1 MNTEQ
6 IDNSCSGDASPSRL
20 RRAKE
25 VSSVIQEILIAQGKT
40 LSTAESCTGGG
51 IAAEITAIS
60 GSSAYFQGGL
70 VAYQNRVKIEML
82 GVHPETI
89 DTYDVVSEE
98 VVKEMVQ
105 GACKLFGTDYAIASS
120 GCAGPT
126 GGTERIPVGT
136 IWIACGSRDSI
147 LTKHLSGDLGR
158 IPNVER
164 ATQEALKLM
173 LQFLLNESVRIDPAK
188 DYHLA

>member
-1 MNTEQ
+1 MEMEEYN
-6 IDNSCSGDASPSRL
+6 NPSSGLTSPFISEREE
-20 RRAKE
+20 E
-25 VSSVIQEILIAQGKT
+25 VASVIHDILIAQGKT

-51 IAAEITAIS
+51 IAAGITAIS

-70 VAYQNRVKIEML
+70 VAYQNKVKIEML

-98 VVKEMVQ
+98 VVKEMVH
-105 GACKLFGTDYAIASS
+105 GACKLFGTDYAISSS

-126 GGTERIPVGT
+126 GGTEHIPVGT
-136 IWIACGSRDSI
+136 IWIACGSKDSI
-147 LTKHLSGDLGR
+147 FTKCLSGDLGR
-158 IPNVER
+158 IPNVKK

-173 LQFLLNESVRIDPAK
+173 LDFLLKEAERIDPAK
-188 DYHLA
+188 DYYLA

>member
-1 MNTEQ
+1 MNTEHL
-6 IDNSCSGDASPSRL
+6 DNPNSRVASPSHL
-20 RRAKE
+20 RKVEE
-25 VSSVIQEILIAQGKT
+25 VSSVIQKILIAQGKT

-89 DTYDVVSEE
+89 DTHDVVSEE
-98 VVKEMVQ
+98 VVKEMVH
-105 GACKLFGTDYAIASS
+105 GACQLFETDYAIASS

-136 IWIACGSRDSI
+136 IWIACGSKDSI
-147 LTKHLSGDLGR
+147 LTKCLSGDLGR

-173 LQFLLNESVRIDPAK
+173 LEFLLQESVRIDPAK

>member
-1 MNTEQ
+1 MNTENV
-6 IDNSCSGDASPSRL
+6 DNLSSGTASPSHL
-20 RRAKE
+20 RKAEE

-89 DTYDVVSEE
+89 NTYDVVSEE

-105 GACKLFGTDYAIASS
+105 GA
-120 GCAGPT
+120 
-126 GGTERIPVGT
+126 
-136 IWIACGSRDSI
+136 
-147 LTKHLSGDLGR
+147 
-158 IPNVER
+158 
-164 ATQEALKLM
+164 
-173 LQFLLNESVRIDPAK
+173 
-188 DYHLA
+188 

>member
-1 MNTEQ
+1 MNTEL
-6 IDNSCSGDASPSRL
+6 IDNPCCGAASPSRL

-82 GVHPETI
+82 GVHPATI

-126 GGTERIPVGT
+126 GGTEKIPVGT

-147 LTKHLSGDLGR
+147 LTKRLSGDLGR

>member
-1 MNTEQ
+1 MNTVHV
-6 IDNSCSGDASPSRL
+6 DNSSSGAASPSHL
-20 RRAKE
+20 RKAEE

-126 GGTERIPVGT
+126 GGTEHIPVGT

>member
-1 MNTEQ
+1 MKLVWKLLRQHISVPQFAGFFFANLVGML
-6 IDNSCSGDASPSRL
+6 IVLLGD
-20 RRAKE
+20 
-25 VSSVIQEILIAQGKT
+25 T
-40 LSTAESCTGGG
+40 
-51 IAAEITAIS
+51 
-60 GSSAYFQGGL
+60 
-70 VAYQNRVKIEML
+70 
-82 GVHPETI
+82 H
-89 DTYDVVSEE
+89 DVVSEE

-126 GGTERIPVGT
+126 GGTEQIPVGT

-147 LTKHLSGDLGR
+147 LTKRLSGDLGR

>member
-6 IDNSCSGDASPSRL
+6 IDNPCCGAASPSHL
-20 RRAKE
+20 RKAEE

-105 GACKLFGTDYAIASS
+105 CACKLFGTDYAIASS

-126 GGTERIPVGT
+126 GGTEQIPVGT

-147 LTKHLSGDLGR
+147 LTKRLSGDLGR

>member
-1 MNTEQ
+1 MNSEQ
-6 IDNSCSGDASPSRL
+6 IDNSSSGAASPSHL
-20 RRAKE
+20 RKAEE

-105 GACKLFGTDYAIASS
+105 GACILFGTDYAIASS

-126 GGTERIPVGT
+126 GGTEQIPVGT
-136 IWIACGSRDSI
+136 IWIAAAYHDKVV
-147 LTKHLSGDLGR
+147 TMKQEGDDGR
-158 IPNVER
+158 AQNIEKYLIEKN
-164 ATQEALKLM
+164 
-173 LQFLLNESVRIDPAK
+173 
-188 DYHLA
+188 